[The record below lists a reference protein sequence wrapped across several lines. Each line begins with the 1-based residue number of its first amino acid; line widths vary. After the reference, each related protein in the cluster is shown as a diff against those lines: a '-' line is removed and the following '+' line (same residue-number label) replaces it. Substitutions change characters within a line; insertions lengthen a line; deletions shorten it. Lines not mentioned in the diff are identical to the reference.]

1 MLSKTMQD
9 AMNEQI
15 KNEFHSAYIYL
26 SMSAYYESLNLPGF
40 AHWMRLQ
47 AQEEV
52 EHAMKFF
59 DHINDRGGR
68 VALLAIDAPP
78 VEFDSPLAAF
88 KTAYAHE
95 QKVTGMIHNLY
106 KIAVEENDFPALS
119 MLQWFVDEQV
129 EEEKSALEVVEQLEM
144 VGEHKMGLFMVDREL
159 GQRQPGEEGAE
170 E

>member
-15 KNEFHSAYIYL
+15 KNELHSAYIYL

-68 VALLAIDAPP
+68 VELKPIDGVPL
-78 VEFDSPLAAF
+78 EWDSPLAAF
-88 KTAYAHE
+88 KAAYAHE
-95 QKVTGMIHNLY
+95 QKVTGMIHNLF
-106 KIAVEENDFPALS
+106 KMSVEENDFAARS

-144 VGEHKMGLFMVDREL
+144 IGEHKMGLFIIDREL
-159 GQRQPGEEGAE
+159 GQRQPEEDEEAE
-170 E
+170 

>member
-9 AMNEQI
+9 AVNEQI
-15 KNEFHSAYIYL
+15 KNELHSAYIYL
-26 SMSAYYESLNLPGF
+26 SMSAYFESSNLPGF

-52 EHAMKFF
+52 AHAMKFF
-59 DHINDRGGR
+59 DHINDRGGQ
-68 VALLAIDAPP
+68 VTLMAIDGPP
-78 VEFDSPLAAF
+78 VAFDSPLGAF
-88 KTAYAHE
+88 KMAYEHE

-106 KIAVEENDFPALS
+106 KMAVAGNDYPALS

-144 VGEHKMGLFMVDREL
+144 IGDHKMGLLMLDREL
-159 GQRQPGEEGAE
+159 GQRQPEAEGE
-170 E
+170 